1 MRIAAVGV
9 VIVAA
14 VLQVACDKPE
24 DESSRQAAGG
34 GCVGTGN
41 QAERRAVIEFFAAYN
56 DGDVGKAERVSE
68 LTELWDPVGTAF
80 NQPIRPDL
88 PIWVASGR
96 RVNDE
101 ISVIDVCVYR
111 GQGAEG
117 DILRRSDVLRSAG
130 MPSLTQSFKARTDGR
145 VLRQLVLYP
154 PMGDAGKQFCAV
166 FGAVARAAANA
177 DGAEGGPCPA

>member
-9 VIVAA
+9 LIAAA
-14 VLQVACDKPE
+14 VLQVACDKSE
-24 DESSRQAAGG
+24 DVSSRQAAGG
-34 GCVGTGN
+34 GCVRTGD

-56 DGDVGKAERVSE
+56 HGDVGEAERVSE

-80 NQPIRPDL
+80 TQAIRPDL
-88 PIWVASGR
+88 PTWVASGR
-96 RVNDE
+96 RVKDE

-117 DILRRSDVLRSAG
+117 DILRRSDVLASAG

-154 PMGDAGKQFCAV
+154 PTGDAGEQFCGV
-166 FGAVARAAANA
+166 FGSVVRAAANV